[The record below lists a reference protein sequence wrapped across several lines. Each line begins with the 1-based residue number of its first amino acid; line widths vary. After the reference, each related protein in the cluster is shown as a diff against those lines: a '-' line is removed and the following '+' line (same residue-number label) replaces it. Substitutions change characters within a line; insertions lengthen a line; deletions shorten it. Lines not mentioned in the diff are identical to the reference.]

1 MVKLSGIYSRVL
13 LTLSAAVL
21 FQIVPNGNPANAQQF
36 SWPEEPENLQVLDD
50 DITGAGLG
58 QVMRGFATS
67 LGVRCEHCHVGEG
80 MDLTKFDFA
89 ADDKTAKR
97 KARLML
103 KMVAALN
110 DNYLSQLSDIEA
122 RTQPELQV
130 GCITCHRGRPRPV
143 MLGDVLLQKLESDGF
158 DATIAE
164 YRDLRER
171 HYGGF
176 SYDFSAGV
184 LTGLGEQLSNAG
196 DHESAIGLIEL
207 EIEMNGESAS
217 VYYTLGGIQVGANL
231 VDDAIK
237 TYTKGSA
244 MAPDDWKPFF
254 QAELDQLTGNTEQQ

>member
-1 MVKLSGIYSRVL
+1 MLKLSGNYSRFL
-13 LTLSAAVL
+13 MALSAAIL
-21 FQIVPNGNPANAQQF
+21 FQIVLNGNQAIAQQF
-36 SWPEEPENLQVLDD
+36 RWPEEPENLQILGD
-50 DITGAGLG
+50 DINGARLG

-110 DNYLSQLSDIEA
+110 DDHLSQLSDIEA

-130 GCITCHRGRPRPV
+130 DCVTCHRGQPRPV
-143 MLGDVLLQKLESDGF
+143 MLGDVLLQKVEAEGI

-164 YRDLRER
+164 YRHLRELY
-171 HYGGF
+171 YGGF

-184 LTGLGEQLSNAG
+184 LTGLGEQLGNAG
-196 DHESAIGLIEL
+196 DYESAIGLIEL
-207 EIEMNGESAS
+207 EIEMTGESPS
-217 VYYTLGGIQVGANL
+217 VFYTLGGIQAGANL
-231 VDDAIK
+231 VDDAINS
-237 TYTKGSA
+237 YTKGIA
-244 MAPDDWKPFF
+244 LAPEDWKPFF